1 MPVRLLWFLKPSV
14 SGGLCGQN
22 TKQSSSRR
30 WRCKCISESRLAP
43 TPGDPAGS
51 TFSLPLLP
59 WSSAFWQSLGNT
71 QGGGRQAGAGGLCDL
86 GEGVM
91 ITIT

>member
-43 TPGDPAGS
+43 TPGDLAGS
-51 TFSLPLLP
+51 AFPSPSFLVLSLL
-59 WSSAFWQSLGNT
+59 AVTKGAARVLGDRLG
-71 QGGGRQAGAGGLCDL
+71 QGGCVTWGR
-86 GEGVM
+86 E
-91 ITIT
+91 